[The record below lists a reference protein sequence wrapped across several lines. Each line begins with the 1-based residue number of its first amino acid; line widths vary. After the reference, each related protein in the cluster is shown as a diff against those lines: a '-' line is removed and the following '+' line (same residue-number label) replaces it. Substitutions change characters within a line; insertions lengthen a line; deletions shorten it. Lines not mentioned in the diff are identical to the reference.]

1 MALIFSHLPN
11 AGGVW
16 TVGAGKAVGWI
27 CFFPPSEIYLQVNK
41 VLRGA
46 RTALLNSYC
55 PETPPKQAQT
65 MKGIR
70 GKNQCISVWVHLT
83 PSLFP
88 FPFLYQFLCF

>member
-65 MKGIR
+65 MKGIH
-70 GKNQCISVWVHLT
+70 GKNQCISVWVHLA
-83 PSLFP
+83 PSLLP
-88 FPFLYQFLCF
+88 FPFLNQFLCF